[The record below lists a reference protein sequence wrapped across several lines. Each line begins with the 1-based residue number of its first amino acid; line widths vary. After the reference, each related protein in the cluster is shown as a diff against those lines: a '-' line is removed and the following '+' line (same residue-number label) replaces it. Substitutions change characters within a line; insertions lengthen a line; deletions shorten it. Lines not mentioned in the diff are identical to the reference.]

1 MDTKKMVQAGSVFGK
16 YPNRNIKKRI
26 KEIIKKYEEL
36 IEKGEFGKV
45 REELKNSSY
54 DEKTLQL
61 ILQKL
66 EKIEKKVYGDEDK
79 FEKYTLKQCFE
90 DFIELKSKEKVAP
103 KTLQKYRRV
112 YNTLLKFLDENVDLN
127 SLNDKDFAAYYDY
140 IVKSDFANK
149 TKAYYI
155 NYAKSIFE
163 YAYKSYKT
171 KNRLM
176 ERFSYSE
183 KKKEQS
189 TYLPFSEQE
198 LKKLVEYHKKQN
210 KKESKL
216 FLQCMVLLLHT
227 GMRVG
232 ELADLRVEDINL
244 KKKELIIAARGGKTK
259 NATRTIYI
267 HPYIFGLLKELKNNS
282 SDGFI
287 IYLGDVINRADA
299 LSKRI
304 NRGIRKKIDEEGK
317 VCHSFRKN
325 FAQKLYQVSQAEYL
339 IKYIM
344 GHSQID
350 NLTFDTYNLGKIN
363 LEQVKKIIQKIKYP
377 FLNF

>member
-1 MDTKKMVQAGSVFGK
+1 MVQAGSIFGK
-16 YPNRNIKKRI
+16 YPNKNIKKRI

-127 SLNDKDFAAYYDY
+127 ALNDKDFAAYYDY

-149 TKAYYI
+149 TKSYYI

-176 ERFSYSE
+176 ERFSFAE
-183 KKKEQS
+183 KKAEQS
-189 TYLPFSEQE
+189 TYLPFLAQE
-198 LKKLVEYHKKQN
+198 LKKLVEYHKKEN
-210 KKESKL
+210 KKESRL
-216 FLQCMVLLLHT
+216 FLNCVKILLYT

-244 KKKELIIAARGGKTK
+244 KKKELIIAATGGKTK

-267 HPYIFGLLKELKNNS
+267 HPCIFCLLKELKNNS

-287 IYLGDVINRADA
+287 IYLGNVINRADA

-304 NRGIRKKIDEEGK
+304 NRGIRKKFNEKGK

-325 FAQKLYQVSQAEYL
+325 FAQKLYEVSNAEHI

-344 GHSQID
+344 GHSQAD

-363 LEQVKKIIQKIKYP
+363 FEQVKKIIQKIKYP